1 MTLSNVLLSIL
12 WLALITYTVLGG
24 ADFGAGMLE
33 LFAVGPSGARQDAL
47 IDESMDPVWEA
58 NHVWLIFLLVVFF
71 TAFPPAFAEINVIL
85 FIPLMLAVIGIVLR
99 GAAFAFKMH
108 GIIKR
113 SQTVRVL
120 SRIFSV
126 ASAMTPFFLAV
137 AGAAIASGHIQIQG
151 KNLQTNTGSDWLT
164 PFALTIGAMALT
176 LCVTIAAIYLTI
188 EATSREDTELAEAF
202 RKRGLIAGALTAAL
216 GLLGLLLAPSEASF
230 LWNGMLDHAIPL
242 VIATVLIGLA
252 AAAALW
258 FRRYRWARILIVAE
272 AAFLLLTWGV
282 SQFPYLIPPDVQVQN
297 AASPQNTQAL
307 LLIGIIIAL
316 LIVVPS
322 LWFMFYVFKVKKVAG
337 ADVVAHHPT
346 AGPAAE

>member
-47 IDESMDPVWEA
+47 IVDSMDPVWEA

-71 TAFPPAFAEINVIL
+71 TAFPPAFADINVIL

-99 GAAFAFKMH
+99 GAAFAFKVH
-108 GIIKR
+108 GIIER
-113 SQTVRVL
+113 SQVARIL

-137 AGAAIASGHIQIQG
+137 AAAAIASGHIVIQNKSQIV
-151 KNLQTNTGSDWLT
+151 TNTGSYWLT

-176 LCVTIAAIYLTI
+176 LCVTIAAIYLTV
-188 EATSREDTELAEAF
+188 EATSRGDTELAEAF

-258 FRRYRWARILIVAE
+258 FKRYGWARILIVAV
-272 AAFLLLTWGV
+272 AAYSLFTWAV
-282 SQFPYLIPPDVQVQN
+282 SQ
-297 AASPQNTQAL
+297 
-307 LLIGIIIAL
+307 
-316 LIVVPS
+316 
-322 LWFMFYVFKVKKVAG
+322 
-337 ADVVAHHPT
+337 
-346 AGPAAE
+346 

>member
-1 MTLSNVLLSIL
+1 MAVSYVLLSIL
-12 WLALITYTVLGG
+12 WLALIAYTVFGG

-71 TAFPPAFAEINVIL
+71 TAFPPAFAAINVIL
-85 FIPLMLAVIGIVLR
+85 FIPLLLAVIGIVLR

-108 GIIKR
+108 GIIQR
-113 SQTVRVL
+113 SQTVRIL

-137 AGAAIASGHIQIQG
+137 AAAAIASGHIQIQN
-151 KNLQTNTGSDWLT
+151 KSQLQTNTGSYWLT

-176 LCVTIAAIYLTI
+176 LCVTISAIYLTV
-188 EATSREDTELAEAF
+188 EATSRGDTELAEAF
-202 RKRGLIAGALTAAL
+202 RRRGLIAGALTAAL
-216 GLLGLLLAPSEASF
+216 GLLALILSPSEASF

-242 VIATVLIGLA
+242 VIVTMLIGVA

-258 FRRYRWARILIVAE
+258 LKRYGWARVLIVAE
-272 AAFLLLTWGV
+272 AAFLLVSWGV
-282 SQFPYLIPPDVQVQN
+282 SQFPYLIPPDVKAEN
-297 AASPQNTQAL
+297 ASSPQSTQVL
-307 LLIGIIIAL
+307 LLVGIIIAL
-316 LIVVPS
+316 IIVVPS
-322 LWFMFYVFKVKKVAG
+322 LWFLFYVFKLKKVG
-337 ADVVAHHPT
+337 GVADMT
-346 AGPAAE
+346 QNPAAE